1 MTANF
6 SITPNAFLNWTL
18 TVSIAQELVLS
29 TKIFPKHQRHSN
41 VSEIIPVKIT
51 LATLLAIGFAPGVF
65 GNILV
70 LIAILPE
77 RALRKQKGNLMLI
90 NRAITDLLMAT
101 LPTPVIGIYFTFY
114 WPEWVFGEAL
124 CRTTVFFTGISGFV
138 SVLTMFFITIYRY
151 FAIVRNKSMLK
162 RHNVKIILCLLWV
175 ISTVALTRKLTHR
188 GITNHNFKNNC
199 SDFRVCCKMKIK
211 KYFLTNHKNIQL

>member
-18 TVSIAQELVLS
+18 TVSITQELVLS

-41 VSEIIPVKIT
+41 ASEIIPLSVKIT

-90 NRAITDLLMAT
+90 NRAITDLLMTT

-114 WPEWVFGEAL
+114 WPEWIFGEAL

-138 SVLTMFFITIYRY
+138 SVLTMFLLQFID
-151 FAIVRNKSMLK
+151 
-162 RHNVKIILCLLWV
+162 
-175 ISTVALTRKLTHR
+175 ISP
-188 GITNHNFKNNC
+188 
-199 SDFRVCCKMKIK
+199 
-211 KYFLTNHKNIQL
+211 